1 MAVAPA
7 AAQSQSITEELGR
20 LYGSG
25 QLDAAIS
32 LGDKELRAHGEQNGI
47 SMFVGRAY
55 ADKQQFQ
62 TAIPYLSKSLA
73 SASSSADV
81 KAWSEA
87 YLGTCYYA
95 LQEYPKAKQAFEQVV
110 AAAATKNVTA
120 YATKRLGML
129 RAQEMAADWKL
140 IETAHFRFHVQAPEN
155 LGVAPEAYA
164 AAHEQAFETENRFF
178 RATLPRKIEYYV
190 WDERAAAIQVLSQN
204 LGFTVPE
211 LLTTHAVKNQT
222 KGHETAHMLVAYG
235 LRPSPQSRL
244 INEGI
249 AVCFD
254 QTSRNRLQE
263 ARQAT
268 GGTVDIWKMW
278 EQPQSYS
285 DEQLYPVGGAL
296 LEYLLAHSSEADVKQ
311 LLREQTPQLGRK
323 LFSKQ
328 IAEFEKELAKPDPA
342 LAKAAS
348 LPNTTLATPVKLTA
362 AAVNAAVERNNTADK
377 FYKVLILVNGV
388 PVTGTQLQQINP
400 QKIRDVKVLKTKE
413 ELQAYTEVELNG
425 IVLVQVES

>member
-1 MAVAPA
+1 MPA
-7 AAQSQSITEELGR
+7 AAQSQPITGELGR
-20 LYGSG
+20 LYVSG
-25 QLDAAIS
+25 QLDAVIS
-32 LGDKELRAHGEQNGI
+32 LGDKDLRAHGEQNGT

-62 TAIPYLSKSLA
+62 TAIPYLTKSLA
-73 SASSSADV
+73 STSSSADV

-95 LQEYPKAKQAFEQVV
+95 LQEYPKAKQAFEHVV

-129 RAQEMAADWKL
+129 RAQEMAANWKL
-140 IETAHFRFHVQAPEN
+140 IETAHFRFHLQAPEN

-164 AAHEQAFETENRFF
+164 AAHEQAYETENRFF
-178 RATLPRKIEYYV
+178 QATLPRKIEYYV
-190 WDERAAAIQVLSQN
+190 WDERAAAVQVLSQN
-204 LGFTVPE
+204 LGFTVSE
-211 LLTTHAVKNQT
+211 LLTIHALKNQT

-235 LRPSPQSRL
+235 LRPGPQSRL

-254 QTSRNRLQE
+254 QSHRNRLQE
-263 ARQAT
+263 ARQAIR
-268 GGTVDIWKMW
+268 GTVDIWKMW
-278 EQPQSYS
+278 EQPQTYS

-296 LEYLLAHSSEADVKQ
+296 LEYLLAHAPEADVKQ

-328 IAEFEKELAKPDPA
+328 IAEFEKELAKPDPTLA
-342 LAKAAS
+342 AKAAS
-348 LPNTTLATPVKLTA
+348 LPNTTPAAPVKLTA